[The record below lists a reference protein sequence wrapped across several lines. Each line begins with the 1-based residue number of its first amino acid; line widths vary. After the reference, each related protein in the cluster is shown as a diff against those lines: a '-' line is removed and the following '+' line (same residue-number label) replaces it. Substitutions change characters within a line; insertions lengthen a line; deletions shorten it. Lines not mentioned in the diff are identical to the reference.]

1 MKNEATRDKG
11 LIRLD
16 RRGFLGHAALAGSA
30 VAATAGAD
38 LLVPFVRP
46 AMAAEPRKGGTLRVG
61 VAGGSSTDSLD
72 PRTLTD
78 SVPTT
83 IVSAITNALVEIDTK
98 GNATPE
104 LAASWETPDAAKTW
118 ILKLRQGVA
127 FHNGKTFDAE
137 DAVYSINLHR
147 GENTKSPAKSI
158 LAGIA
163 DIKASGP
170 HELTVTLTEPNAD
183 LPYIFSDYHL
193 IMVPKDF
200 ADWAH
205 LIGTGAYTLESF
217 QPGVRASGKRNP
229 NYWKPGRG
237 NVDRFEVTVI
247 NDGTARLNALI
258 SGQIDVMNRID
269 RKTVQLLERSP
280 TVAVVRATSGQHYP
294 FLMLCDR
301 KPFDDVNLR
310 LAIKYGIDRKQM
322 VKTILNGFGTEGND
336 HPISPVNPYYNS
348 ELPIRPYDPDKSKF
362 YLKKAGMET
371 FEVQLHTSDAAYA
384 GAPDAAVL
392 YRESAKKGGLKI
404 DVQRDPADG
413 YWDNIWMKQ
422 PFCMSY
428 WMGRPVPDMMF
439 STAYAST
446 ATWNDSFW
454 KRPEFDKLLIEARGL
469 TDFEKRKAI
478 YWDLQKMVHEDGGNM
493 IATFAD
499 FVDGRSAKVEG
510 MEPHPSYE
518 LSNFRVI
525 EKAWLKA

>member
-1 MKNEATRDKG
+1 M
-11 LIRLD
+11 RLD
-16 RRGFLGHAALAGSA
+16 RRGFLSSTALVGGAGGLAAGLAPSFLLSDSA
-30 VAATAGAD
+30 
-38 LLVPFVRP
+38 R
-46 AMAAEPRKGGTLRVG
+46 AAEPKKGGTLKLG
-61 VAGGSSTDSLD
+61 IAGGSSTDSLD

-83 IVSAITNALVEIDTK
+83 IVSAITNALVEIDAK
-98 GNATPE
+98 GQATPE
-104 LAASWETPDAAKTW
+104 LATSWATADGAKTW
-118 ILKLRQGVA
+118 VLKLKEGVA
-127 FHNGKTFDAE
+127 FHNGKAFEAE

-158 LAGIA
+158 LSGIA

-193 IMVPKDF
+193 VIVPKDF
-200 ADWAH
+200 TDWAK
-205 LIGTGAYTLESF
+205 LIGTGAFKLESF
-217 QPGVRASGKRNP
+217 QPGVRASGVRNP
-229 NYWKPGRG
+229 DYWKAGRG
-237 NVDRFEVTVI
+237 NVDRFELTVI

-269 RKTVQLLERSP
+269 RKTVQLLQRAP
-280 TVAVVRATSGQHYP
+280 TVAIVRSTSGQHYP

-301 KPFDDVNLR
+301 KPFDDNNLR
-310 LAIKYGIDRKQM
+310 LAVKYGIDRQQM

-336 HPISPVNPYYNS
+336 HPISPANPYYNS
-348 ELPIRPYDPDKSKF
+348 ELPIRPYDPDKSKY
-362 YLKKAGMET
+362 YLKQAGMADFKVT
-371 FEVQLHTSDAAYA
+371 LHTSDAAYA

-392 YRESAKKGGLKI
+392 YRAQAKKGNVLV

-439 STAYAST
+439 STAYASD
-446 ATWNDSFW
+446 ASWNDSYW
-454 KRPEFDKLLIEARGL
+454 KRPAFDKMLVEARGI
-469 TDFEKRKAI
+469 TDFDKRKAI

-499 FVDGRSAKVEG
+499 FVDGRGAKVEG
-510 MEPHPSYE
+510 FEPHPSYE
-518 LSNFRVI
+518 LSNFRII